1 MEFAGDKV
9 LENGGG
15 PRCGECQMPIPNTLG
30 SLCVSTESPADSKIP
45 SDTSAC
51 ATPDCSSL
59 TSAAST
65 RSGSFRKQQLDGL
78 VEFNREQNQGSFF
91 HSTSDDSL
99 DGCSSLF
106 AGNAEDVDDS
116 SGEFPPFFW
125 VWFPSFER
133 GRGLHLWLAP
143 DDQA

>member
-15 PRCGECQMPIPNTLG
+15 PRGGPRSGECQISIPNTLG
-30 SLCVSTESPADSKIP
+30 SLCVSTESPVDSKTH

-51 ATPDCSSL
+51 ATPDCSSF

-65 RSGSFRKQQLDGL
+65 RSGSFRKQQLGSL
-78 VEFNREQNQGSFF
+78 VEGNREQNHGSFF
-91 HSTSDDSL
+91 HSTSKDSL
-99 DGCSSLF
+99 DSCSSLV

-116 SGEFPPFFW
+116 SGELPPFFSGL
-125 VWFPSFER
+125 VPQFRER
-133 GRGLHLWLAP
+133 SMARP
-143 DDQA
+143 